1 MYMHVPAS
9 RVLTLRAY
17 GRASLAALLLRLLL
31 CCRSSLA
38 LLLLVDLLVHSAQSL
53 RRGFIGGGSG
63 TRAGDAKSYSGGTPR
78 EAAACRSMLDLH
90 LAL

>member
-31 CCRSSLA
+31 CCRSS

-63 TRAGDAKSYSGGTPR
+63 TRAGDAKSYSGGPPR